1 MADSSFEMEFYSPSS
16 LQNHLHLTSHFGTSS
31 SSHHKS
37 DTPTPRRT
45 RNRPPA
51 TPFASDND
59 MSWQGE
65 LSWQFE
71 PTSWH
76 ASSNLSAALNP
87 WTPMPP
93 SESRIL
99 RRSANDYYHSRSKGF
114 RDFRSPY
121 HDYSGYGAVSAGRLV
136 LQSYVARGGTGS
148 GPLAT
153 KDELN
158 MIKYESQEHEFLHG
172 SSHKGNYHHHG
183 HDLSHMHS
191 RYDHCRHEIS
201 HIVYHGEQ
209 YSYVYNGHGIS
220 HGGQQTPSHHF
231 GGDDQ
236 YNDSDKVSAY
246 EEDDDDEGDGAAW
259 LVQVFNKVGYISCD
273 LGLFGSSD

>member
-16 LQNHLHLTSHFGTSS
+16 HQNHLHLTPTSSHFGTSS
-31 SSHHKS
+31 SSHHRS
-37 DTPTPRRT
+37 HTPTPRRT
-45 RNRPPA
+45 QNRPPA

-93 SESRIL
+93 SESRIF
-99 RRSANDYYHSRSKGF
+99 RRSANDYSHSRSKGF

-172 SSHKGNYHHHG
+172 SSRKVIIIIMVMTYHILDTMVSNIVMSTTVMG
-183 HDLSHMHS
+183 YHMGVS
-191 RYDHCRHEIS
+191 KLQVIIMGGMIS
-201 HIVYHGEQ
+201 TMTVIRFRRMRKMMMMRVM
-209 YSYVYNGHGIS
+209 
-220 HGGQQTPSHHF
+220 GGQQS
-231 GGDDQ
+231 Q
-236 YNDSDKVSAY
+236 
-246 EEDDDDEGDGAAW
+246 
-259 LVQVFNKVGYISCD
+259 
-273 LGLFGSSD
+273 LGCLACSSIQQSGIYFL